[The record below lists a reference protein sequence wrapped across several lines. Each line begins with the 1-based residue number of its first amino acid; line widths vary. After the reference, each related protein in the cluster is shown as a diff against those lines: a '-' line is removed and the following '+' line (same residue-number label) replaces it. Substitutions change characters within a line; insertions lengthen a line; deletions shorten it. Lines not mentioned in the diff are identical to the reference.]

1 LLFLLI
7 PSKLKYLCGPYLPIF
22 LVLSNFNMG
31 LECYIID
38 IRG

>member
-1 LLFLLI
+1 MW
-7 PSKLKYLCGPYLPIF
+7 PKLPIF